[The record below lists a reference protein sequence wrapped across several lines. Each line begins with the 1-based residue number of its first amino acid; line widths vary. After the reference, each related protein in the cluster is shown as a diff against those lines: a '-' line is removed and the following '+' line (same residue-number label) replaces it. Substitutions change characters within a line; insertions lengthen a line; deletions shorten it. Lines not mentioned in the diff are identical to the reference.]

1 MYSKTPQSLM
11 NKRPSEDS
19 STERP
24 RKSPYGVLKVEDDA
38 GEAKIFKFRVLLPN
52 GTTLELKLSELR
64 NEMPIEEFVGVM
76 KREYFNVAKQR
87 RSREPKRAINW
98 KYQDLYFTDVHA
110 NKMRIKVNFQDFMPN
125 TWHFLWLHDGSAEPD
140 AYEEMWDLTPD
151 TDLLKELPDDYT
163 FETALADLIDNSLQA
178 LWSNGKFERKLIRY
192 EIAMTRNGWHR
203 WEPGEVGK
211 NGSIFAQISK
221 RESYRGQTPISN
233 GNSELSGILLIV
245 DLHPFFGMFGYGGP
259 VATMCLGRRA
269 IVSSKTKNCKKVFT
283 LHLEREA
290 LVSSSRSESCWKT
303 KGGIRDPLEDE
314 KENSRH
320 GSFMKVE
327 IFEPKMKI
335 RDIKHLRCQLKD
347 IYFPYIQQIDSSYGP
362 EKTWDNVQVN
372 GEDLVGIRG
381 GEVATTNL
389 HSCNGPNFVLQLH
402 FSNSQDTS
410 MLGQSQKVC
419 LEANARLKCVYFP
432 IVKGEESIQR
442 IIEELEADGCGIRE
456 SYESFS
462 RVSPLLPFMEPK
474 QKVGEKAQI
483 LRRCCS
489 RVKCLIDTDSGFN
502 PTPNKTD
509 LAHHHPYTKALK
521 NFGNRA
527 PDNEKDVQ
535 IEISRDGKKLTLA
548 QLEKQY
554 NDWVSEMHVQ
564 YDEEIDGGLDQATLV
579 VVSSEIKKLGISS
592 DVVRVHEKIE
602 WKGTFWAAGQ
612 KIKVLK
618 GACPGCHK
626 NNVFATLQYIILQ
639 GLQGDACGEARL
651 ICRPLGLPEDKGCQ
665 LLVENGNR
673 TIDIRD
679 SLSLPIRVIDSG
691 KCLPVDDTEWA
702 NKLQAYCQKLPS
714 AIDLLSHID
723 CHDLEIDGGLPA
735 DVVQAGDAPPENIVA
750 VIRPK
755 AFNPG
760 NSSKRLDQ
768 KFIVRDCLDMSL
780 EVNLRAGGKNVGRHG
795 HIYSVRIPPSSH
807 KGLHGL
813 YVFPLKSKWPDLF
826 QKAGSYALSFSLN
839 GSRDLRFEHIVRVQ
853 AAANVGSWK
862 VTSHKPDPIYTVRCK
877 ANTVRCYATFF
888 IYWGYNN
895 NVVFIYM
902 AELNLAIFF
911 LNLLNRVG
919 SCFEPLS
926 IACYD
931 RYNNKILFTS
941 VPKLIVKLVSNS
953 AVLAQV
959 RTTKVDVTA
968 DKLTVKLKGIAVK
981 SSKLDE
987 IRPTYEAA
995 LSISTLDEEFSV
1007 AFPCRVI
1014 PGNPQKI
1021 IAHPRKLKMQLI
1033 PGHIVEGLALEV
1045 FDEYGNHAKEDEEIS
1060 LSVDGFSFQDGSSIL
1075 HNGGVMYC
1083 VKKVAANGFVD
1094 LSNTLKVSKGYGK
1107 DVLLSASFEKRVIFR
1122 LDFQTEKREIRTAS
1136 KVFKNCE
1143 AGSQLENMVFE
1154 VVNPEGEVDESIHDE
1169 EKHGQSHTLTI
1180 KSNSFDIDDSVRYS
1194 FRHGRCAIRSIPLP
1208 HKEGIFSF
1216 SAAHSRYPE
1225 LNLDIEVNASM
1236 QVHVEK
1242 TRQENYADIGNHE
1255 NGHPILSPQNSCQG
1269 NLLILPHSPALKV
1282 PEVVNR
1288 SLSPQSSSRY
1298 VLPIG
1303 YLPSPRTPKLESTNS
1318 LNENSDVSP
1327 IQELEDDLA
1336 SCGLRKMDRD
1346 RNIGIL
1352 DDRRKHIKQHITV
1365 LQASIDLDLR
1375 NASRTCAKELIQK
1388 QIESKSQSASAVIC
1402 RLHEEVPF
1410 ESRSQDILGIVA
1422 LLGTVE
1428 SIELSRILAQYL
1440 GEDQMRAIVCKNYA
1454 AAHCLET
1461 NTLHKLA
1468 TKFGKSVSGGYL
1480 ALCLE
1485 DIRPITSE
1493 PSSNPQELLPLKKP
1507 TLPNGY
1513 VPQGFMGYAV
1523 NMISIE
1529 ASYLRWR
1536 TKSGHGL
1543 RETLFYRLFGDLQV
1557 YRNRDCMMT
1566 AQSCIQ
1572 NGAVSLDGGVMR
1584 GNGLVS
1590 LGHWEPDI
1598 LFPVKDKAP
1607 TPQSLKSLQMLERR
1621 KRELTELNRQIDEE
1635 NKALEQDRKN
1645 LEMSR
1650 DRTDR
1655 MAASNP
1661 ELARDAVNSQG
1672 LCVIGGYMSPVNDSY
1687 KKKGLIHAE
1696 HRIAMCNLA
1705 CQSSDFVM
1713 VDPWEVKTSLCE
1725 SGVVSNE
1732 SLKVMLVCG
1741 SDLLESFSIPGFWI
1755 REQVKT
1761 ICRDFGLICIRRGG
1775 QDVQSI
1781 ISKDD
1786 ILNEYKNNIIVVDEV
1801 VPNGISST
1809 GLRDCI
1815 SRGLSVKYL
1824 TADEVID
1831 YIKQNG
1837 LYKPE

>member
-1 MYSKTPQSLM
+1 MYSKTPQSSM
-11 NKRPSEDS
+11 NKRPREDS

-24 RKSPYGVLKVEDDA
+24 RKSPYGVVKVEDDA
-38 GEAKIFKFRVLLPN
+38 SETKIFKFRVLLPN

-64 NEMPIEEFVGVM
+64 NEMPIEEFVGVV

-87 RSREPKRAINW
+87 RSLEPKRAINW

-125 TWHFLWLHDGSAEPD
+125 SWHFLWLHDGSAEPD

-178 LWSNGKFERKLIRY
+178 LWSNGKCERKLIRY
-192 EIAMTRNGWHR
+192 EIAIVELHADRITIFDTG
-203 WEPGEVGK
+203 PGMDGTDGNLVKWFAENLFIVLLIELSQGK

-233 GNSELSGILLIV
+233 GNSELSCILLIV
-245 DLHPFFGMFGYGGP
+245 DLNPFFGMFGYGGP
-259 VATMCLGRRA
+259 VATMCLGRHA

-290 LVSSSRSESCWKT
+290 LVGSSRSESCWKT

-314 KENSRH
+314 KENSPH

-327 IFEPKMKI
+327 IFEPKMKTM
-335 RDIKHLRCQLKD
+335 DIKHLRCQLKD
-347 IYFPYIQQIDSSYGP
+347 IYFPYIQ
-362 EKTWDNVQVN
+362 VN
-372 GEDLVGIRG
+372 GKDLVGIRG

-389 HSCNGPNFVLQLH
+389 HSCNGPNFILELR

-410 MLGQSQKVC
+410 MLGQSQKVF

-442 IIEELEADGCGIRE
+442 ILDELEADGCGIRE

-462 RVSPLLPFMEPK
+462 RPLLPFMEPK
-474 QKVGEKAQI
+474 PKVGEKAQI

-489 RVKCLIDTDSGFN
+489 RVKCFIDTDSGFK

-602 WKGTFWAAGQ
+602 WKGTYWAAGQ

-639 GLQGDACGEARL
+639 GLRGDACGEARL

-679 SLSLPIRVIDSG
+679 SLSLPIRVIDNG
-691 KCLPVDDTEWA
+691 KCLPVDDAEWE

-714 AIDLLSHID
+714 AVDLLSHID
-723 CHDLEIDGGLPA
+723 CHDLGIDGGLPA

-755 AFNPG
+755 SFPES
-760 NSSKRLDQ
+760 SSKRLDQ
-768 KFIVRDCLDMSL
+768 KFIVRNSLDMSL
-780 EVNLRAGGKNVGRHG
+780 EVNLRAGSKSFGRHG

-813 YVFPLKSKWPDLF
+813 YIFPLKSKRPDLF

-839 GSRDLRFEHIVRVQ
+839 GSRDLRFEHEVKVQ

-862 VTSHKPDPIYTVRCK
+862 VTSHKQDLIYTVR
-877 ANTVRCYATFF
+877 
-888 IYWGYNN
+888 
-895 NVVFIYM
+895 
-902 AELNLAIFF
+902 
-911 LNLLNRVG
+911 VG
-919 SCFEPLS
+919 GCFKPVS

-931 RYNNKILFTS
+931 RYNNSILFTS

-968 DKLTVKLKGIAVK
+968 DKLTVKLKGIVVK

-987 IRPTYEAA
+987 IRPTYEAT

-1014 PGNPQKI
+1014 PGDPQKI
-1021 IAHPRKLKMQLI
+1021 IAHPQKLKMQLI
-1033 PGHIVEGLALEV
+1033 PGHIVEELALEV

-1060 LSVDGFSFQDGSSIL
+1060 LCVDGFSFQDGSSI
-1075 HNGGVMYC
+1075 NGGVMYC

-1107 DVLLSASFEKRVIFR
+1107 DSKRLHPFPLIR
-1122 LDFQTEKREIRTAS
+1122 WLDFQTEKREIRTVS

-1143 AGSQLENMVFE
+1143 VGSQLENIVFE

-1169 EKHGQSHTLTI
+1169 EKYGQSHTLMI

-1194 FRHGRCAIRSIPLP
+1194 FRHGRCTIRSIPLP

-1216 SAAHSRYPE
+1216 SAVHSRYPE
-1225 LNLDIEVNASM
+1225 LNLDIEV
-1236 QVHVEK
+1236 HVEK
-1242 TRQENYADIGNHE
+1242 TRRGNYAEIGNHE
-1255 NGHPILSPQNSCQG
+1255 DEGHPMLSPQNSCQE
-1269 NLLILPHSPALKV
+1269 NLLILPQSPALKV

-1336 SCGLRKMDRD
+1336 SCGMRKMHRET
-1346 RNIGIL
+1346 NLQIL
-1352 DDRRKHIKQHITV
+1352 DDRRKDIEQHISV

-1388 QIESKSQSASAVIC
+1388 QIKSKSQSASAVIC

-1422 LLGTVE
+1422 LLGTAE

-1461 NTLHKLA
+1461 NTLDKLA

-1485 DIRPITSE
+1485 DIRPITSK
-1493 PSSNPQELLPLKKP
+1493 PSSNPQELLPLQKP
-1507 TLPNGY
+1507 TLPNGD
-1513 VPQGFMGYAV
+1513 VPQGFIGYAV

-1543 RETLFYRLFGDLQV
+1543 RETLFYRLFGELQV
-1557 YRNRDCMMT
+1557 YRNRDCMKK
-1566 AQSCIQ
+1566 AQSCIK

-1598 LFPVKDKAP
+1598 LFPVKYKAL
-1607 TPQSLKSLQMLERR
+1607 TPQSLKSLQMLER

-1635 NKALEQDRKN
+1635 NKALERDIKK
-1645 LEMSR
+1645 LDMSR
-1650 DRTDR
+1650 DRY
-1655 MAASNP
+1655 
-1661 ELARDAVNSQG
+1661 NS
-1672 LCVIGGYMSPVNDSY
+1672 YMS
-1687 KKKGLIHAE
+1687 
-1696 HRIAMCNLA
+1696 
-1705 CQSSDFVM
+1705 
-1713 VDPWEVKTSLCE
+1713 
-1725 SGVVSNE
+1725 
-1732 SLKVMLVCG
+1732 
-1741 SDLLESFSIPGFWI
+1741 
-1755 REQVKT
+1755 
-1761 ICRDFGLICIRRGG
+1761 
-1775 QDVQSI
+1775 
-1781 ISKDD
+1781 
-1786 ILNEYKNNIIVVDEV
+1786 
-1801 VPNGISST
+1801 
-1809 GLRDCI
+1809 
-1815 SRGLSVKYL
+1815 
-1824 TADEVID
+1824 
-1831 YIKQNG
+1831 QNG
-1837 LYKPE
+1837 SSSAARRSLHKKY

>member
-1 MYSKTPQSLM
+1 MYSKTPQSSM
-11 NKRPSEDS
+11 NKRPREDS

-24 RKSPYGVLKVEDDA
+24 RKSPYGVVKVEDDA
-38 GEAKIFKFRVLLPN
+38 SETKIFKFRVLLPN

-64 NEMPIEEFVGVM
+64 NEMPIEEFVGVV

-87 RSREPKRAINW
+87 RSLEPKRAINW

-125 TWHFLWLHDGSAEPD
+125 SWHFLWLHDGSAEPD

-178 LWSNGKFERKLIRY
+178 LWSNGKCERKLIRY
-192 EIAMTRNGWHR
+192 EIAIVELHADRITIFDTG
-203 WEPGEVGK
+203 PGMDGTDGNLVKCERSTLLWRFFKFGNSNVIHGFPNYAINWFAENLFIVLLIELSQGK

-233 GNSELSGILLIV
+233 GNSELSCILLIV
-245 DLHPFFGMFGYGGP
+245 DLNPFFGMFGYGGP
-259 VATMCLGRRA
+259 VATMCLGRHA

-290 LVSSSRSESCWKT
+290 LVGSSRSESCW
-303 KGGIRDPLEDE
+303 
-314 KENSRH
+314 
-320 GSFMKVE
+320 KVE
-327 IFEPKMKI
+327 IFEPKMKTM
-335 RDIKHLRCQLKD
+335 DIKHLRCQLKD
-347 IYFPYIQQIDSSYGP
+347 IYFPYIQ
-362 EKTWDNVQVN
+362 VN
-372 GEDLVGIRG
+372 GKDLVGIRG

-389 HSCNGPNFVLQLH
+389 HSCNGPNFILELR
-402 FSNSQDTS
+402 FSNGQDTS
-410 MLGQSQKVC
+410 MLGQSQKVF

-432 IVKGEESIQR
+432 IVK
-442 IIEELEADGCGIRE
+442 
-456 SYESFS
+456 
-462 RVSPLLPFMEPK
+462 PLLPFMEPK
-474 QKVGEKAQI
+474 PKVGEKAQI

-489 RVKCLIDTDSGFN
+489 RVKCFIDTDSGFK

-592 DVVRVHEKIE
+592 D
-602 WKGTFWAAGQ
+602 
-612 KIKVLK
+612 
-618 GACPGCHK
+618 
-626 NNVFATLQYIILQ
+626 
-639 GLQGDACGEARL
+639 GEARL

-679 SLSLPIRVIDSG
+679 SLSLPIRVIDNG
-691 KCLPVDDTEWA
+691 K
-702 NKLQAYCQKLPS
+702 
-714 AIDLLSHID
+714 
-723 CHDLEIDGGLPA
+723 GLPA

-755 AFNPG
+755 SFPES
-760 NSSKRLDQ
+760 SSKRLDQ
-768 KFIVRDCLDMSL
+768 KFIVRNSLDMSL
-780 EVNLRAGGKNVGRHG
+780 EVNLRAGSKSVGRHG

-813 YVFPLKSKWPDLF
+813 YIFPLKSKRPDLF

-839 GSRDLRFEHIVRVQ
+839 GSRDLRFEHEVKVQ

-862 VTSHKPDPIYTVRCK
+862 VTSHKQDLIYTVSYTWR
-877 ANTVRCYATFF
+877 
-888 IYWGYNN
+888 
-895 NVVFIYM
+895 
-902 AELNLAIFF
+902 
-911 LNLLNRVG
+911 
-919 SCFEPLS
+919 
-926 IACYD
+926 
-931 RYNNKILFTS
+931 
-941 VPKLIVKLVSNS
+941 
-953 AVLAQV
+953 
-959 RTTKVDVTA
+959 
-968 DKLTVKLKGIAVK
+968 
-981 SSKLDE
+981 
-987 IRPTYEAA
+987 
-995 LSISTLDEEFSV
+995 ST
-1007 AFPCRVI
+1007 
-1014 PGNPQKI
+1014 KI
-1021 IAHPRKLKMQLI
+1021 IAHPQKLKMQLI
-1033 PGHIVEGLALEV
+1033 PGHIVEELALE
-1045 FDEYGNHAKEDEEIS
+1045 
-1060 LSVDGFSFQDGSSIL
+1060 
-1075 HNGGVMYC
+1075 
-1083 VKKVAANGFVD
+1083 VAANGFVD

-1107 DVLLSASFEKRVIFR
+1107 DILLSATFQERVIFR
-1122 LDFQTEKREIRTAS
+1122 LDFQTEKREIQTVS
-1136 KVFKNCE
+1136 K
-1143 AGSQLENMVFE
+1143 
-1154 VVNPEGEVDESIHDE
+1154 
-1169 EKHGQSHTLTI
+1169 
-1180 KSNSFDIDDSVRYS
+1180 
-1194 FRHGRCAIRSIPLP
+1194 
-1208 HKEGIFSF
+1208 
-1216 SAAHSRYPE
+1216 
-1225 LNLDIEVNASM
+1225 
-1236 QVHVEK
+1236 VHVEK
-1242 TRQENYADIGNHE
+1242 TRRGNYAEIGNHE
-1255 NGHPILSPQNSCQG
+1255 DEGHPILSPQNSCQE
-1269 NLLILPHSPALKV
+1269 NLLILPQSPALKV
-1282 PEVVNR
+1282 PEW
-1288 SLSPQSSSRY
+1288 
-1298 VLPIG
+1298 
-1303 YLPSPRTPKLESTNS
+1303 TPKLESTNS

-1327 IQELEDDLA
+1327 IQHQQFRCINRKVHFTNIFLLMKLKSHMPSSKMMLLYMVKVDELEDDLA
-1336 SCGLRKMDRD
+1336 SCGMRKMHRET
-1346 RNIGIL
+1346 NLQIL
-1352 DDRRKHIKQHITV
+1352 DDRRKDIEQHISV

-1388 QIESKSQSASAVIC
+1388 QIKSKSQSASAVIC

-1410 ESRSQDILGIVA
+1410 EPRSQDILGIVA
-1422 LLGTVE
+1422 LLGTAE
-1428 SIELSRILAQYL
+1428 SIELSRLL
-1440 GEDQMRAIVCKNYA
+1440 LVRSSLLNFVEERTEPGTVLFHDVDF
-1454 AAHCLET
+1454 
-1461 NTLHKLA
+1461 
-1468 TKFGKSVSGGYL
+1468 FGT
-1480 ALCLE
+1480 
-1485 DIRPITSE
+1485 IPWPITSK
-1493 PSSNPQELLPLKKP
+1493 PSSNPQELLPLQKP
-1507 TLPNGY
+1507 TLPNGD
-1513 VPQGFMGYAV
+1513 VPQGFIGYAV

-1543 RETLFYRLFGDLQV
+1543 RETLFYRLFGELQV
-1557 YRNRDCMMT
+1557 YRNRDCMKK
-1566 AQSCIQ
+1566 AQSCIE

-1590 LGHWEPDI
+1590 LGHCQRQGSHSTE
-1598 LFPVKDKAP
+1598 
-1607 TPQSLKSLQMLERR
+1607 LKKFANVG

-1635 NKALEQDRKN
+1635 NKALELDIKK
-1645 LEMSR
+1645 LDMSR
-1650 DRTDR
+1650 DRVKLYVVLVSTG
-1655 MAASNP
+1655 SFNP
-1661 ELARDAVNSQG
+1661 PTYMHLRCFELARDAVNSQG

-1687 KKKGLIHAE
+1687 KKKGLIHGE

-1713 VDPWEVKTSLCE
+1713 VDPWEASQSTYQRTLTVLSRVKTSLCK
-1725 SGVVSNE
+1725 SGVVSTE

-1775 QDVQSI
+1775 QDVESI

-1786 ILNEYKNNIIVVDEV
+1786 ILNEYKNDIIVVDEV

-1809 GLRDCI
+1809 GLRDCM

-1837 LYKPE
+1837 LYKSE

>member
-1 MYSKTPQSLM
+1 MYSKTPQSSM
-11 NKRPSEDS
+11 NKRPREDS

-24 RKSPYGVLKVEDDA
+24 RKSPYGVFKVEDDA
-38 GEAKIFKFRVLLPN
+38 GETKIFKFRVLLPN

-64 NEMPIEEFVGVM
+64 NEMPIEEFVGVV

-87 RSREPKRAINW
+87 RSLEPKRAINW

-125 TWHFLWLHDGSAEPD
+125 TWHFLWLHD
-140 AYEEMWDLTPD
+140 
-151 TDLLKELPDDYT
+151 
-163 FETALADLIDNSLQA
+163 NSLQA

-192 EIAMTRNGWHR
+192 EIAIVELHADRITIFDTGPGMDGTDGNLVKWGKMGASLHR
-203 WEPGEVGK
+203 SAREKAIGGK
-211 NGSIFAQISK
+211 PP
-221 RESYRGQTPISN
+221 Y
-233 GNSELSGILLIV
+233 L
-245 DLHPFFGMFGYGGP
+245 M
-259 VATMCLGRRA
+259 
-269 IVSSKTKNCKKVFT
+269 
-283 LHLEREA
+283 
-290 LVSSSRSESCWKT
+290 T
-303 KGGIRDPLEDE
+303 KGGIRDPLVDE
-314 KENSRH
+314 KENSPH

-335 RDIKHLRCQLKD
+335 MDINHLRCRLKD
-347 IYFPYIQQIDSSYGP
+347 IYFPYIQQIDSPYGP
-362 EKTWDNVQVN
+362 EFKTWDDVQVN

-389 HSCNGPNFVLQLH
+389 HSCNGPNFILQLH

-462 RVSPLLPFMEPK
+462 RVSVRRLGRLLP
-474 QKVGEKAQI
+474 
-483 LRRCCS
+483 
-489 RVKCLIDTDSGFN
+489 DTRW
-502 PTPNKTD
+502 TD

-527 PDNEKDVQ
+527 HDSEK
-535 IEISRDGKKLTLA
+535 
-548 QLEKQY
+548 
-554 NDWVSEMHVQ
+554 
-564 YDEEIDGGLDQATLV
+564 
-579 VVSSEIKKLGISS
+579 
-592 DVVRVHEKIE
+592 
-602 WKGTFWAAGQ
+602 
-612 KIKVLK
+612 
-618 GACPGCHK
+618 
-626 NNVFATLQYIILQ
+626 
-639 GLQGDACGEARL
+639 GEARV
-651 ICRPLGLPEDKGCQ
+651 ICRPLGLPDDRGCQ

-691 KCLPVDDTEWA
+691 K
-702 NKLQAYCQKLPS
+702 
-714 AIDLLSHID
+714 
-723 CHDLEIDGGLPA
+723 
-735 DVVQAGDAPPENIVA
+735 
-750 VIRPK
+750 
-755 AFNPG
+755 
-760 NSSKRLDQ
+760 
-768 KFIVRDCLDMSL
+768 
-780 EVNLRAGGKNVGRHG
+780 
-795 HIYSVRIPPSSH
+795 
-807 KGLHGL
+807 
-813 YVFPLKSKWPDLF
+813 
-826 QKAGSYALSFSLN
+826 N
-839 GSRDLRFEHIVRVQ
+839 GSRDLRFERIVRVQ

-862 VTSHKPDPIYTVRCK
+862 VTCHKQDPIYTV
-877 ANTVRCYATFF
+877 
-888 IYWGYNN
+888 
-895 NVVFIYM
+895 
-902 AELNLAIFF
+902 
-911 LNLLNRVG
+911 RVG

-931 RYNNKILFTS
+931 RYNNRILFTS
-941 VPKLIVKLVSNS
+941 VPKLMVKLVSNS

-959 RTTKVDVTA
+959 CTTKVDVTA
-968 DKLTVKLKGIAVK
+968 DKSTVKLK
-981 SSKLDE
+981 
-987 IRPTYEAA
+987 
-995 LSISTLDEEFSV
+995 
-1007 AFPCRVI
+1007 
-1014 PGNPQKI
+1014 
-1021 IAHPRKLKMQLI
+1021 
-1033 PGHIVEGLALEV
+1033 V

-1075 HNGGVMYC
+1075 HNGGVMCC
-1083 VKKVAANGFVD
+1083 VK
-1094 LSNTLKVSKGYGK
+1094 
-1107 DVLLSASFEKRVIFR
+1107 
-1122 LDFQTEKREIRTAS
+1122 

-1143 AGSQLENMVFE
+1143 AGSQLENIVFE
-1154 VVNPEGEVDESIHDE
+1154 VVNPEGEVDESIHDG
-1169 EKHGQSHTLTI
+1169 EKHGQSHTLSM

-1194 FRHGRCAIRSIPLP
+1194 FRHGRCTIRSIPLP

-1225 LNLDIEVNASM
+1225 LNLDIEVR
-1236 QVHVEK
+1236 VEK
-1242 TRQENYADIGNHE
+1242 TWQGNFSEIGNHE
-1255 NGHPILSPQNSCQG
+1255 DEGNPIFSPQNSHQE
-1269 NLLILPHSPALKV
+1269 NLLSFPHSPALKV

-1288 SLSPQSSSRY
+1288 SLSPKSSSRC

-1303 YLPSPRTPKLESTNS
+1303 YLPSPKTPKLERTNS
-1318 LNENSDVSP
+1318 RNENSDISP
-1327 IQELEDDLA
+1327 IQDLEDDLTN
-1336 SCGLRKMDRD
+1336 CGMRKLGRD
-1346 RNIGIL
+1346 RNIKIL
-1352 DDRRKHIKQHITV
+1352 NTRRSHLEQHISV
-1365 LQASIDLDLR
+1365 LQASIDGDLR
-1375 NASRTCAKELIQK
+1375 NASRTCAKEFIQK
-1388 QIESKSQSASAVIC
+1388 QIESKSRSASAVIC
-1402 RLHEEVPF
+1402 RLYEEVPF
-1410 ESRSQDILGIVA
+1410 ESRPRDILGIVA

-1461 NTLHKLA
+1461 TTLHELA

-1493 PSSNPQELLPLKKP
+1493 PSTNPQELLPLQKP

-1529 ASYLRWR
+1529 ASHLRWR

-1543 RETLFYRLFGDLQV
+1543 RETLFYRLFGELQV
-1557 YRNRDCMMT
+1557 YRNRDCMMA
-1566 AQSCIQ
+1566 AQSCIK
-1572 NGAVSLDGGVMR
+1572 NGAVSLDGVVMR

-1598 LFPVKDKAP
+1598 LFPVKDRVH
-1607 TPQSLKSLQMLERR
+1607 TPQSSKSLQLLERR
-1621 KRELTELNRQIDEE
+1621 KKELTELNRQIDEE

-1650 DRTDR
+1650 DRTER

-1672 LCVIGGYMSPVNDSY
+1672 LCAIGGYMSPVNDSY

-1713 VDPWEVKTSLCE
+1713 VDPWEASQSTYQRTLTVLSRVKTSLCE

-1775 QDVQSI
+1775 QDVQSM